1 MVIIMEPIIPSIVI
15 GLGGTGTKV
24 VQYFK
29 KRINERYGGELD
41 IIKYFAMDTR
51 DVPETFPYGTKLE
64 QDEYMQLYV
73 PNPTDI
79 ISGIFSGQ
87 HTRGLENICKW
98 FPTEIRLDLRDTLA
112 RIGTDGAGQTR
123 ILGRFFYEY
132 NVDRVL
138 NKIRD
143 LYGKIRARENI
154 DKLIRGGEFDVLTD
168 QKPNIFLVASLGG
181 GTGSG
186 SFLNLAYLIKDYVI
200 NQRQDANLQ
209 AILLLP
215 DVFERYPNINI
226 EDIEANTYAALMEL
240 EYYLDNKA
248 YYVEYDKANIKVK
261 ANEIP
266 FDKIFLVGTSPERGL
281 IQISDSEVLGMIAE
295 AILLGI
301 GSGILTTQRGIAINT
316 RKHNEVEEWEV
327 DNKKYYNAYCG
338 LGVTSIL
345 FPSDLISEIFACKLI
360 EKIVSEFLSPY
371 TGDAINNLIER
382 LIEGKE
388 AKYNENS
395 ILREI
400 YNIEQGG
407 FEVSEREIEKIN
419 PRNLIDFLEKKM
431 QEKEKAIEEL
441 TNPSEEESKKGII
454 TMKHRAE
461 DLLSEFKTEINKE
474 IISAIREEDNLKVGL
489 DFIEALEAAIK
500 DKSNGL
506 KAKLGTLAKEEKSL
520 KNDLNN
526 FTSILDNAIKDLEKK
541 GIFGKREIFG
551 RREKERRYHNV
562 KTNYLLKIRDHLKN
576 IADRNRTEKAIYF
589 YTQGLQL
596 LNNYRKCLERVKSEC
611 KNIKDSFNLEY
622 NNKLKRLLSSEN
634 TFVDRNIIRSEDEL
648 KMLLN
653 KYRENVTF
661 EQELYSLCGLEVSNL
676 NEIDTSGI
684 KDKLITYA
692 KEKSKG
698 LREMS
703 IMNYLNEYAETQ
715 YGDFEEEIRILAR
728 DAMPYWYF
736 NKGKALYHR
745 TLDKISLIGCYD
757 NYEEVAEEAN
767 RYSSTIY
774 TEFTGVHLKDK
785 NRIIAASYA
794 YFSPIYAISTL
805 DRYAESYRNLM
816 QEKLRPLHVDKTLK
830 DLDKLPFK

>member
-1 MVIIMEPIIPSIVI
+1 MEPIIPSIVI

-29 KRINERYGGELD
+29 KRINERYGRELD

-51 DVPETFPYGTKLE
+51 DVPETFPYGMKLE

-79 ISGIFSGQ
+79 ISGIFTGQ

-138 NKIRD
+138 NKIGYQYR
-143 LYGKIRARENI
+143 KIRARENI

-186 SFLNLAYLIKDYVI
+186 SFLNLAYLIKEYVI
-200 NQRQDANLQ
+200 SQRQDANLQ

-248 YYVEYDKANIKVK
+248 YSVEYDKANLKVK

-281 IQISDSEVLGMIAE
+281 SQISDNEVLAMIAE

-301 GSGILTTQRGIAINT
+301 GSGILTTQRGININ
-316 RKHNEVEEWEV
+316 RRRHNEVEEWEV
-327 DNKKYYNAYCG
+327 DKKKYYNAYCG

-360 EKIVSEFLSPY
+360 EKIVSKFLNPY
-371 TGDAINNLIER
+371 TGDAINNLIEQ

-395 ILREI
+395 ILRTI

-407 FEVSEREIEKIN
+407 FELSEREFEKIN
-419 PRNLIDFLEKKM
+419 PRNLIDFLEKMM

-441 TNPSEEESKKGII
+441 TNPSEEESKKDIK

-489 DFIEALEAAIK
+489 DFLEALEASIK

-506 KAKLGTLAKEEKSL
+506 KAKLETIENKEKSL

-526 FTSILDNAIKDLEKK
+526 SRSILQNAIKDLEK
-541 GIFGKREIFG
+541 RSIFG
-551 RREKERRYHNV
+551 RKEKERRYHNA
-562 KTNYLLKIRDHLKN
+562 KADYLLKIRDHLKN

-596 LNNYRKCLERVKSEC
+596 LNNYRTSLEKVKSEC
-611 KNIKDSFNLEY
+611 NKIRDSVNSEY
-622 NNKLKRLLSSEN
+622 NNKLERLLSSEN

-648 KMLLN
+648 KMLLR
-653 KYRENVTF
+653 KYKEKVTF
-661 EQELYSLCGLEVSNL
+661 EKELYNLCGLEVSNL
-676 NEIDTSGI
+676 KEIDTSALR
-684 KDKLITYA
+684 KKLIDYA
-692 KEKSKG
+692 QEKSKG

-703 IMNYLNEYAETQ
+703 IMKYLKEYAEKQ
-715 YGDFEEEIRILAR
+715 YGDFEEEIMILAR

-745 TLDKISLIGCYD
+745 DLDKISLIGAYD
-757 NYEEVAEEAN
+757 NYDKVAEEAN
-767 RYSSTIY
+767 RYSSTNY
-774 TEFTGVHLKDK
+774 SEFTGAPLRDK

-805 DRYAESYRNLM
+805 ENYAESYRNLM
-816 QEKLRPLHVDKTLK
+816 QENLRPLHVDKALK
-830 DLDKLPFK
+830 DLDKLQFK